1 MTRPVIFLPEPFPAK
16 SLEVVPDRFE
26 IRQGDATRRY
36 EEDELIAALQGVTA
50 LAITSREQVT
60 ARAIEAAGDLKV
72 IGKTGARPVNVDM
85 TAAEARGIAVVWSPT
100 ANSRSV
106 AEMTLGLMLMLVKRV
121 PEMAEIL
128 RSGGWRNYDVLGRE
142 LAAMTVGLVG
152 LGNVGKAVARLLNAI
167 GARVIAHDPGIDP
180 AKAAEMGVEWVPL
193 DALLARAE
201 MISLHCDLDEKTSGI
216 VGEAAFAAMGEG
228 TYLVNTA
235 RGALVDTTAL
245 LGALD
250 SGRVVAAALDV
261 FSIEPLPTGD
271 PVVAH
276 PRIIAT
282 PHVSAF
288 TEEAIHRETAWV
300 LEDIVDLLDGKAV
313 RHRSAGSRDAADLS
327 RTARARELRH
337 PRE

>member
-1 MTRPVIFLPEPFPAK
+1 MTRPVIFLPEPFPER
-16 SLEVVPDRFE
+16 SLEVVPSRFE
-26 IRQGDATRRY
+26 IRQGDATRRC

-60 ARAIEAAGDLKV
+60 ARVIAAAGELEV
-72 IGKTGARPVNVDM
+72 IGKTGARPTNVDM
-85 TAAEARGIAVVWSPT
+85 AAAEARGIAVVWSPT

-167 GARVIAHDPGIDP
+167 GAQVIAHDPGVDP
-180 AKAAEMGVEWVPL
+180 AEAAAMGVEWVPL
-193 DALLARAE
+193 EALLARAE
-201 MISLHCDLDEKTSGI
+201 MISLHCDLDEKTRGI
-216 VGEAAFAAMGEG
+216 VGEAAFAAMGKG

-235 RGALVDTTAL
+235 RGPLVDTPAL

-250 SGRVVAAALDV
+250 SGRVAAAALDV
-261 FSIEPLPTGD
+261 FPVEPLPPGN

-300 LEDIVDLLDGKAV
+300 LEDIVNILDGQAV
-313 RHRSAGSRDAADLS
+313 QHRSAGNRAAADPS
-327 RTARARELRH
+327 RTARARELR
-337 PRE
+337 RSRK